1 MGSTE
6 SDLPVEDSLIFPA
19 DPGTVVVYLDKEA
32 LLARLTADH
41 RSTRKQAV
49 VDRFFELTGKRAYY
63 VTDTYVVAEVV
74 SAFRSKWGA
83 HEAIELYEDIK
94 RSDLTI
100 QHGSDPWTANKLSA
114 SPQAVLDAAAE
125 FLNRYPKHD
134 VSLQEAI
141 LVLQAKRGNDCLFS
155 FDGPI
160 RSLARACNLSVYP
173 VTDDVYL
180 E

>member
-1 MGSTE
+1 MAGTD
-6 SDLPVEDSLIFPA
+6 SDLLVEDSLIFP
-19 DPGTVVVYLDKEA
+19 DELGTVVVYLDKEA

-41 RSTRKQAV
+41 RSERKQAV

-74 SAFRSKWGA
+74 SAFRSNRGA
-83 HEAIELYEDIK
+83 HEAIDLYDDIK

-100 QHGSDPWTANKLSA
+100 QHGSDPWMADELSA
-114 SPQAVLDAAAE
+114 SPRAVLDAAAE
-125 FLNRYPKHD
+125 FLTRYPKHD

-141 LVLQAKRGNDCLFS
+141 LVLQAKRGDDCLFS

-160 RSLARACNLSVYP
+160 RSLARSCNLSVYP

-180 E
+180 G